1 MTKQDLAQQELDR
14 RFANDYDSIGDIHL
28 GIAVVQ
34 RDDKYGVINKNGTIV
49 IPLIYDYISNFRN
62 NLAVAFIEDKGCFVN
77 SKGEQIS
84 PLIYDDIATELQG
97 ELSTPKFSYGLVKV
111 RVDGKYG
118 FVNELGEQ
126 AIQAIYDSAQDFS
139 NGANGGLS
147 IVSQGKKWGIINIDG
162 DAVIDLKYD
171 EILEMNKKGYIT
183 VKINGVMDI
192 IDYSGKIL
200 SNKELEDMGV

>member
-14 RFANDYDSIGDIHL
+14 RFADEYDSIGDIHF

-34 RDDKYGVINKNGTIV
+34 RDDKFGVINKNGIII
-49 IPLIYDYISNFRN
+49 IPLIYDYISDFLN
-62 NLAVAFIEDKGCFVN
+62 NLAVAFIEDKGCLVN
-77 SKGEQIS
+77 TKGEQIC
-84 PLIYDDIATELQG
+84 PLIYDDIATELHG
-97 ELSTPKFSYGLVKV
+97 DLCVPKFSCGLVKV

-118 FVNELGEQ
+118 FVNELGEL
-126 AIQAIYDSAQDFS
+126 AIQAIYDNAQDFT
-139 NGANGGLS
+139 NGGQS
-147 IVSQGKKWGIINIDG
+147 IVSLGKKWGIVNKEG
-162 DAVIDLKYD
+162 KAVIDLKYD

-183 VKINGVMDI
+183 VKINGEVDI